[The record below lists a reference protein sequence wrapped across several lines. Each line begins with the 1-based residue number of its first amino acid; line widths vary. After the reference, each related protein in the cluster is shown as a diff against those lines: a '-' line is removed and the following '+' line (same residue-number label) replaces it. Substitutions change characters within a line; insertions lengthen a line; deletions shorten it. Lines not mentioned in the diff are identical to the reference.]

1 MRRQRGPS
9 GYGFNGTLARLS
21 LTGGVPKEIM
31 ERVEAADWGPDG
43 SLAISYHAQ
52 GKARLEFPIG
62 TLRYES
68 ATWISHV
75 RVSPKGDRVAF
86 IDHDDPIGDGGV
98 VRIVGPNLNLQLTPD
113 SESMEGLAWSP
124 SGDEIW
130 YSASDADGITR
141 SIHAVDLKGRGRIL
155 YRVPGTLK
163 IQDIARDGRVLL
175 VHELIWAGILAHVP
189 GEQGE
194 RELGWLD
201 WSIGRKLS
209 NDGKWLLFDE
219 SGDAPGNRNWVYLRR
234 TDGAPPVLLGEGAYE
249 DLSADGKWV
258 AAAPTD
264 YSGQI
269 NLLPT
274 GTGEPKKLQVAGLNI
289 YRVMWL
295 PDSERVVVSASDA
308 NKTLRGYVVDV
319 NTAVA
324 RPFTPDGVKLHPAV
338 SPDGKFVAGVGADRR
353 TYLFPL
359 DGGSAR
365 RVEVNADERVLGWTS
380 DHKSLY
386 VAATG
391 ETGTSIYR
399 VDIATGRR
407 GLFRAVS
414 PLDKTGVTYIGMGY
428 VTPDDRYYV
437 YSYNRQISELF
448 VVEGLK

>member
-1 MRRQRGPS
+1 VADAGGS
-9 GYGFNGTLARLS
+9 ARS
-21 LTGGVPKEIM
+21 L
-31 ERVEAADWGPDG
+31 
-43 SLAISYHAQ
+43 
-52 GKARLEFPIG
+52 
-62 TLRYES
+62 
-68 ATWISHV
+68 
-75 RVSPKGDRVAF
+75 
-86 IDHDDPIGDGGV
+86 
-98 VRIVGPNLNLQLTPD
+98 
-113 SESMEGLAWSP
+113 
-124 SGDEIW
+124 
-130 YSASDADGITR
+130 
-141 SIHAVDLKGRGRIL
+141 HAVDLQGRDRTL

-163 IQDIARDGRVLL
+163 IQDIAKDGRVLL
-175 VHELIWAGILAHVP
+175 VHELIWAGILARVP

-209 NDGKWLLFDE
+209 NDGNWLLFDE

-234 TDGAPPVLLGEGAYE
+234 TDGALPVLLGEGTYC

-258 AAAPTD
+258 AAAPSE
-264 YSGQI
+264 YSSQI

-274 GTGEPKKLQVAGLNI
+274 GAGEGKKLQVPGLYI

-295 PDSERVVVSASDA
+295 PDREHVVVSASDA
-308 NKTLRGYVVDV
+308 SKTLRGYVVDLK
-319 NTAVA
+319 TAAA
-324 RPFTPDGVKLHPAV
+324 RAFTPEGVKLHPAV

-359 DGGSAR
+359 DGGQAR
-365 RVEVNADERVLGWTS
+365 RVEVNADERVMGWTS

-399 VDIATGRR
+399 VDIAAGRR
-407 GLFRAVS
+407 ALFRAVS
-414 PLDKTGVTYIGMGY
+414 PLDKTGVTYIGPGY
-428 VTPDDRYYV
+428 VTPDGRYYT